1 MINGRVIC
9 KVLAKLLFLEAFLLL
24 ISWGVGILYHEN
36 VHAVYGFPML
46 IAVGLGGLLRLIGLR
61 SDNQVN
67 RRDGYVIVLLTWLS
81 FSLIGML
88 PFIFGHYVNCGVV
101 DACFEAISGF
111 TTTGATILTNIDTL
125 PRSIL
130 FWRSLTHWIGGL
142 GIVIFTIAFLPSLGS
157 NNLKLFTAE
166 STGMSQD
173 RIHPRVSTTARWL
186 WMVYLMLTAACTLS
200 LWIAGM
206 SFFDAIN
213 HAFSTLATGGFSTH
227 QDSILYFKSPLIEY
241 ILIVFMFLGSIN
253 FTLFYLSL
261 FKRQWKDLFRDEEL
275 RFYACLLGGVTLI
288 ITLIL
293 IFVQGQAVEMAF
305 RHTLFTLLSFES
317 TTGFITCDYML
328 WPPMVWILMLLL
340 MAVGGCAGSTAG
352 GLKCVRLLSFYKI
365 LQSEFKIML
374 HPKAVVPPCVNHTPL
389 PLPVIQ
395 RLLAFVFAYMVIILV
410 GTFFIASQ
418 GVPLLDALSIAM
430 STFSNAGPTVGH
442 ELGAYDSM
450 AVLPDSVKWACC
462 GIMLLGRLEI
472 FSLILPLTPAF
483 WRKD

>member
-24 ISWGVGILYHEN
+24 ISWGVGLLYHES

-46 IAVGLGGLLRLIGLR
+46 IAVGLGGVLHLIGLR

-88 PFIFGHYVNCGVV
+88 PFLFGRYVNCGVV

-111 TTTGATILTNIDTL
+111 TTTGATVLTDIDAL

-142 GIVIFTIAFLPSLGS
+142 GIVIFTIAFLPSLGN

-186 WMVYLMLTAACTLS
+186 WMVYLMLTLACTLS
-200 LWIAGM
+200 LWMAGM

-227 QDSILYFKSPLIEY
+227 QDSILYFNSPLIEY

-261 FKRQWKDLFRDEEL
+261 FKRQWKELFHDEEL
-275 RFYACLLGGVTLI
+275 RFYICLLGGVTIL

-293 IFVQGQAVEMAF
+293 IFGQGRPVEMAF
-305 RHTLFTLLSFES
+305 RNTLFTLVSLES
-317 TTGFITCDYML
+317 TTGLISCDYMT
-328 WPPMVWILMLLL
+328 WPPMAWVLMLFML
-340 MAVGGCAGSTAG
+340 AVGGCAGSTAG
-352 GLKCVRLLSFYKI
+352 GLKCVRMLSFYKI

-374 HPKAVVPPCVNHTPL
+374 HPKAVVSPCINHSSL
-389 PLPVIQ
+389 PLQVIQ
-395 RLLAFVFAYMVIILV
+395 RLLAFVFAYVVIIII
-410 GTFFIASQ
+410 GTFFIVSQ
-418 GVPLLDALSIAM
+418 GLPLLDALSIVIT
-430 STFSNAGPTVGH
+430 TFSNAGPTVGY
-442 ELGAYDSM
+442 EFGAYDSM
-450 AVLPDSVKWACC
+450 AALPDSVKWVCC
-462 GIMLLGRLEI
+462 VTMLLGRLEI
-472 FSLILPLTPAF
+472 FSLVLPLTPAF

>member
-24 ISWGVGILYHEN
+24 ISWGVGLLYHEN
-36 VHAVYGFPML
+36 IHNAYGFPML
-46 IAVGLGGLLRLIGLR
+46 IAIGLGLLFRLIGLR

-67 RRDGYVIVLLTWLS
+67 RRDGYVIVLLTWLLY
-81 FSLIGML
+81 SLIGML
-88 PFIFGHYVNCGVV
+88 PFLFGHYVNCGVV
-101 DACFEAISGF
+101 DALFESISGF
-111 TTTGATILTNIDTL
+111 TTTGATVLTNIDSL
-125 PRSIL
+125 PHSIL

-186 WMVYLMLTAACTLS
+186 WMVYLMLTVACTLA

-206 SFFDAIN
+206 NFFDAIN

-261 FKRQWKDLFRDEEL
+261 FKHQWKDLFRDEEL
-275 RFYACLLGGVTLI
+275 RFYIGLLGGVTII
-288 ITLIL
+288 ITMVLIL
-293 IFVQGQAVEMAF
+293 AQGQPLEVAF
-305 RHTLFTLLSFES
+305 RHTLFTLVSIES
-317 TTGFITCDYML
+317 TTGFVTCDYML
-328 WPPMVWILMLLL
+328 WPPMVWILVLFL
-340 MAVGGCAGSTAG
+340 MAVGGCAGSTGG
-352 GLKCVRLLSFYKI
+352 GLKCIRVLSFYKI

-374 HPKAVVPPCVNHTPL
+374 HPKAVVPPCINHTPL
-389 PLPVIQ
+389 SSQVIQ
-395 RLLAFVFAYMVIILV
+395 RLLAFVFAYAAIVVL
-410 GTFFIASQ
+410 GSFFISSQ
-418 GVPLLDALSIAM
+418 GLPLLDSLSISMTA
-430 STFSNAGPTVGH
+430 FSNAGPTIGH
-442 ELGAYDSM
+442 QLGAYDSM
-450 AVLPDSVKWACC
+450 ASVPDSVKWACC
-462 GIMLLGRLEI
+462 VIMLLGRLEI